1 MAYIRKDTV
10 KEDRIQ
16 ECYCKESDIT
26 TRYTF
31 KYNKMVKSEI
41 TYGKGYLSPEQELE
55 KFNAGKPKTRM
66 KYLTEENK
74 LVGYLTAKKLGL
86 I

>member
-1 MAYIRKDTV
+1 MAYIKKDTV
-10 KEDRIQ
+10 KEDRVQ
-16 ECYCKESDIT
+16 ECYFKEDDLTIK
-26 TRYTF
+26 YTF
-31 KYNKMVKSEI
+31 KYDRMVKSEI
-41 TYGKGYLSPEQELE
+41 TYGRGYQSPEQELE
-55 KFNAGKPKTRM
+55 KLNAGKPKTRR

>member
-10 KEDRIQ
+10 KEDRVQ
-16 ECYCKESDIT
+16 EHYCKESDIT
-26 TRYTF
+26 VRYTF
-31 KYNKMVKSEI
+31 KYDKMVKSEI

-66 KYLTEENK
+66 KYLNEENK
-74 LVGYLTAKKLGL
+74 LVSYLTAKKLGL